1 MIKKSVEKIIKEPI
15 YRISF
20 GLALLSLVLFF
31 VADSLGIKPHT
42 SVDLNKAQRS
52 FERLAVHEI
61 AQTIISGDSNLANA
75 IAKTEE
81 SVAVSYAILLDPSG
95 DVLEVYGDY
104 KNTTDSATYNV
115 PLVLASWIGDG
126 ELKIGFEQ
134 ASESSRFDQALM
146 FIGFIVLSGFFIY
159 ILFLRRVME
168 GINPESVIPERVKIA
183 LDTLSEGLMIVD
195 TDNKIVFANESFC
208 KTVHLPMEKLL
219 AKQSQQLAWEV
230 DEANREV
237 GLPWLKTLANGES
250 VRSVMLSFVGKSGL
264 KTPLSTNASAILGVN
279 GELMGALVTIDDI
292 SKVEKTNQEL
302 TRLISELDK
311 SQREINRQN
320 KELKYLATRD
330 SLTGVLNRRSLMQN
344 LDASMISAYDSHEP
358 ICCLMIDIDHFKRV
372 NDNYGHL
379 EGDNVIKL
387 LANTLVKHSRP
398 NDLVGRYGGEE
409 FLLILPGSNEEAGF
423 ATAERIRAAI
433 ETSHHSQRDNHI
445 PVTASF
451 GISCC
456 FTGSEDVRIDAAE
469 FIDRADMALYKAKQ
483 TGRNKAIC
491 WSKDLEHSSR
501 SESSNIKKEAI
512 KSKPRLEYKVA
523 SSGTTEVA
531 KKSLVGS
538 SLGRTVETTVF
549 LDRISQALKSSK
561 RGEDT
566 NAIVVFNCDEIQY
579 VYETMGISHAE
590 NLSDKLLSRISKMLR
605 ETDTVAISDDE
616 RGNFSVSQI
625 STNDVVVLLPGVAA
639 ETDISN
645 IMHRIFVDLKRPEHV
660 NSHDVFLDCYAG
672 ISIAGVDGD
681 NPEDLIRFASQAMLE
696 AKRSKLKQRFL
707 FFCQEID
714 ANCRRQFTLESDLY
728 KAIEQE
734 QFFLH
739 YQPKVIVGSGQV
751 YGLEALIR
759 WKHPD
764 LGIVSPAEFIGL
776 SERIG
781 LIGSIT
787 EWVIR
792 KAAEDFHHWQSLGL
806 SVDKIAV
813 NLSASEFHDQKLAT
827 NLITLLDE
835 VKIPKNN
842 IEFEITETV
851 LISNKYAAVCLME
864 TLSEAGIQITL
875 DDFGVEYSSLAYI
888 KHFPI
893 ESIKIDRSFISE
905 LNTDRC
911 NAAIVKSM
919 ISLAKSLGLC
929 VIAEGVETEEQLAFL
944 HALACDKAQGFFLE
958 KPISAEQVIKLLKNK
973 TLYDSNKL
981 YYESED
987 IIRPYVGDSV
997 EPLSGII

>member
-1 MIKKSVEKIIKEPI
+1 MIKRSLESLIKEPI
-15 YRISF
+15 YRISL
-20 GLALLSLVLFF
+20 GLALLSLLLFF
-31 VADSLGIKPHT
+31 VADSLGIKPQ
-42 SVDLNKAQRS
+42 SSIDLDKAQKS
-52 FERLAVHEI
+52 FEKLAVHEI
-61 AQTIISGDSNLANA
+61 AQSLISSEATLSKA
-75 IAKTEE
+75 IAKAED
-81 SVAVSYAILLDPSG
+81 SVEVSHAILFDPKG
-95 DVLEVYGDY
+95 ERVEVYGDY
-104 KNTTDSATYNV
+104 NNKDYGEAYSV
-115 PLVLASWIGDG
+115 PIALANWNDEGVLR
-126 ELKIGFEQ
+126 IGFTTI
-134 ASESSRFDQALM
+134 SERDWLAQALI
-146 FIGFIVLSGFFIY
+146 FVGFIVLFGFFVY
-159 ILFLRRVME
+159 IIFLRRVME

-230 DEANREV
+230 DELNKEAS
-237 GLPWLKTLANGES
+237 LPWLKTLASGES
-250 VRSVMLSFVGKSGL
+250 VRSVMLSYVGKSGL
-264 KTPLSTNASAILGVN
+264 KTSLSTNASAILGVN

-344 LDASMISAYDSHEP
+344 LDTVMVAAYDAHEP

-409 FLLILPGSNEEAGF
+409 FLLILPGSNEEAGL
-423 ATAERIRAAI
+423 ATAERIRVAI
-433 ETSHHSQRDNHI
+433 ESSHHNQRDNHI

-451 GISCC
+451 GVSCC
-456 FTGSEDVRIDAAE
+456 LTGSEDERIDAAE
-469 FIDRADMALYKAKQ
+469 FIDRADIALYKAKQ
-483 TGRNKAIC
+483 TGRNKAVC
-491 WSKDLEHSSR
+491 WSGDLAHSSK
-501 SESSNIKKEAI
+501 SDSSNIKKEAI

-523 SSGTTEVA
+523 SAASAESVG
-531 KKSLVGS
+531 KSAVGG

-549 LDRISQALKSSK
+549 LDRINQALKSAK

-645 IMHRIFVDLKRPEHV
+645 IMHRIFVDLSRPELV

-696 AKRSKLKQRFL
+696 AKRNKLKQRFL

-714 ANCRRQFTLESDLY
+714 ANCKRQFTLESDLY

-734 QFFLH
+734 QLFLH
-739 YQPKVIVGSGQV
+739 YQPKVVLDTGQV

-813 NLSASEFHDQKLAT
+813 NLSASEFHDQKLAN
-827 NLITLLDE
+827 NLISLLEE
-835 VKIPKNN
+835 VKLPKSN

-905 LNTDRC
+905 LNTDRS

-919 ISLAKSLGLC
+919 ISLAKSLDLC
-929 VIAEGVETEEQLAFL
+929 VIAEGIETEEQLAFL

-958 KPISAEQVIKLLKNK
+958 KPIPAEQVITILKNK
-973 TLYDSNKL
+973 TLYDSSKL

-987 IIRPYVGDSV
+987 IIRPYAGDPV